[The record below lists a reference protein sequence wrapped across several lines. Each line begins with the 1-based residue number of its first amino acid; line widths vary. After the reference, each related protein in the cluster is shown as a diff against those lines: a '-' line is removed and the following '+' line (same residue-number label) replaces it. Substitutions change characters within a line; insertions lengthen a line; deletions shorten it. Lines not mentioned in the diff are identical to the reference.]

1 MGKGGA
7 MRKIEAVS
15 VLRLYLETTV
25 SKMKFYHA
33 YFACPVTSK
42 TNFSERHL

>member
-1 MGKGGA
+1 

-15 VLRLYLETTV
+15 VLRPYFKTTL

-33 YFACPVTSK
+33 YFARPVTSK
-42 TNFSERHL
+42 TNLSERHL